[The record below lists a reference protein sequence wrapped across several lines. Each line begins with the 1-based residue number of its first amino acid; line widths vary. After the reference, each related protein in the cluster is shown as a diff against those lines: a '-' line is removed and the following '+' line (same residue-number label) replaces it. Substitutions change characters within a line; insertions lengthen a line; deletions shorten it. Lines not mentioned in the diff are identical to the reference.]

1 MKKRRARRISVLLIP
16 DDNAEPYNFRVSWLA
31 AKVLI
36 GIGIVLALHIV
47 SGGFFYWKYFRVS
60 AENNELERSNTQ
72 LLEDNKRVY
81 QLSAELERMSKEQA
95 KILSLLG
102 VDPQARGG
110 MSLSAILPNNLSN
123 QPMLTAKVNAP
134 VPGTAIANGSES
146 VKEVAMP
153 SSGFTIRRRDNDSRF
168 AANMP
173 TLLPVE
179 GVLTTEFSRSKEF
192 PFRSHPGIDIAGK
205 RGSVV
210 VAAGD
215 GQVVFA
221 NWTYVWGNLVI
232 IHHGD
237 NMFSYYGHNDR
248 LLVHDRTFVKKG
260 EPIAL
265 LGSSGQ
271 SSGPHLHFEVWKDG
285 VAIDPRQILLAFRAN
300 SK

>member
-1 MKKRRARRISVLLIP
+1 MKKKRARRISVLLIP
-16 DDNAEPYNFRVSWLA
+16 DDNAEPYNFRVSWLL

-36 GIGIVLALHIV
+36 ALGIVLALHMV
-47 SGGFFYWKYFRVS
+47 LGGVFYWKYYRIS

-110 MSLSAILPNNLSN
+110 MSAILPNNLDNN
-123 QPMLTAKVNAP
+123 QPMVTAKINPSMSGAE
-134 VPGTAIANGSES
+134 IATGSES
-146 VKEVAMP
+146 VKEATMP

-210 VAAGD
+210 LAAGD

-248 LLVHDRTFVKKG
+248 LLVHDRTFVKRG

>member
-16 DDNAEPYNFRVSWLA
+16 DDNAEPYNFRLSWPV

-36 GIGIVLALHIV
+36 GVGLFLSLHIV
-47 SGGFFYWKYFRVS
+47 AGGIFYWKYFRVA
-60 AENNELERSNTQ
+60 AENKELERSNTR

-81 QLSAELERMSKEQA
+81 QLSAELDRMSKDQA

-102 VDPQARGG
+102 VDPQAKGG
-110 MSLSAILPNNLSN
+110 VSLSTVIPNH
-123 QPMLTAKVNAP
+123 QPMMAAKVEALSP
-134 VPGTAIANGSES
+134 ASEIASEP

-153 SSGFTIRRRDNDSRF
+153 ASGFTVRRRENDIRY

-210 VAAGD
+210 LAAGD

-221 NWTYVWGNLVI
+221 NWTYVWGNLII

-237 NMFSYYGHNDR
+237 NVFSYYGHNDR
-248 LLVHDRTFVKKG
+248 LLAHDRTFVKKG

-265 LGSSGQ
+265 LGNSGQ
-271 SSGPHLHFEVWKDG
+271 SSGPHLHFEIWKDG
-285 VAIDPRQILLAFRAN
+285 VAIDPRQILLAFRVN

>member
-1 MKKRRARRISVLLIP
+1 MKKKRTRRISVLLIP
-16 DDNAEPYNFRVSWLA
+16 DDNAEPYNFRVSWLL

-36 GIGIVLALHIV
+36 AIGVVLALHIV
-47 SGGFFYWKYFRVS
+47 SGGVFYWKYFRVS

-81 QLSAELERMSKEQA
+81 QLSAELERLSKEQA

-110 MSLSAILPNNLSN
+110 WSAMLPNNLDT
-123 QPMLTAKVNAP
+123 QPMVTAKVNPPMA
-134 VPGTAIANGSES
+134 GAEIANGSEL

-153 SSGFTIRRRDNDSRF
+153 SSGFTIRRGDNDSRF

-179 GVLTTEFSRSKEF
+179 GVLTTEFSRSKDF

-210 VAAGD
+210 LAAGE

-248 LLVHDRTFVKKG
+248 LLVHDRKFVKRG